1 MNSMRWNK
9 RTAAVAIPVAFALGA
24 VAAIGLRGNAG
35 QSLTTEPP
43 VQPTAQVLGTQQTFE
58 QVATRLQPVVVSITS
73 RVPVRNTSM
82 QMPDMGGGDNPFQ
95 FFFPNTPGGPG
106 TPRQF
111 RMRPQN
117 PDQPSFPQYA
127 RAGGSGVIVSSD
139 GWILTNDHVV
149 NGADKVTVTLHDGR
163 EFVGKVRPDYR
174 SDLALI
180 KIDANSLPTA
190 QFANSDQ
197 ARVGQWAIAFG
208 SPFGLNDTM
217 TVGIISSLN
226 RSEQITEEGQGRYY
240 PTLLQTDAPINPGNS
255 GGPLVDIYGRV
266 LGIDVAIESPSG
278 ASAGVGF
285 AIPANSARYIMEQL
299 MTRGSVTRGFLGLA
313 PKSLTYADQQRYS
326 VKEGALVESMQDG
339 TPAAKAG
346 FQVGDVIV
354 RFNGQPVKDEVD
366 LRDKVARTAPGTDVP
381 VVVRRGGSEQT
392 LHVTLSSAPDLQA
405 AQNNQPSDQ
414 GADNTPSNPSVRAG
428 KLGISAANAND
439 PNIRQQFSLKSN
451 VQEGAVVTDVV
462 PGSPAAEAGISP
474 GDIITK
480 LNGRSVA
487 NANQLS
493 EIARGLASGASVPA
507 VVRHG
512 DQILL
517 VQLNIG

>member
-1 MNSMRWNK
+1 MKLTRWQK
-9 RTAAVAIPVAFALGA
+9 RMARAAVIPAAFVIGA
-24 VAAIGLRGNAG
+24 VAAVGLRGNAG

-43 VQPTAQVLGTQQTFE
+43 VQPTAQVLGTQETFE
-58 QVATRLQPVVVSITS
+58 QVATKLQPVVVSITS

-82 QMPDMGGGDNPFQ
+82 QMPDMGGQDPFLY
-95 FFFPNTPGGPG
+95 FFRNMPGGG
-106 TPRQF
+106 QRQF
-111 RMRPQN
+111 RQQ
-117 PDQPSFPQYA
+117 PDQPQFPQYS

-149 NGADKVTVTLHDGR
+149 NGADRVTVTLHDGR
-163 EFVGKVRPDYR
+163 EYVGKVRPDYR

-180 KIDANSLPTA
+180 KIDAHNLPTA

-240 PTLLQTDAPINPGNS
+240 PSLLQTDAPINPGNS

-278 ASAGVGF
+278 ANAGIGF
-285 AIPANSARYIMEQL
+285 AIPANTARYIMEQL

-313 PKSLTYADQQRYS
+313 PKSLTYADQQRYG
-326 VKEGALVESMQDG
+326 VKEGALVESLQDG

-346 FQVGDVIV
+346 FQPGDVIV

-366 LRDKVARTAPGTDVP
+366 LREKVARTAPGADVP
-381 VVVRRGGSEQT
+381 VVIRRGGSEQT
-392 LHVTLSSAPDLQA
+392 LHVTLGSAPDLQA
-405 AQNNQPSDQ
+405 AQNTTPSGQ

-428 KLGISAANAND
+428 KLGISAANASD
-439 PNIRQQFSLKSN
+439 PTIRQQFSLKSN
-451 VQEGAVVTDVV
+451 VTQGAVVTDVV

-474 GDIITK
+474 GDVITR
-480 LNGRSVA
+480 LNDRPVTS
-487 NANQLS
+487 ANQLS
-493 EIARGLASGASVPA
+493 EIARGLSSGTSVPV

-512 DQILL
+512 DQTLL
-517 VQLNIG
+517 VQLNLD